1 MKVYMETYGCASNKA
16 DSEIIAGILEKE
28 GFEFVRDPRKA
39 DLIIINTCIVKTP
52 TEHRMIHRIKEL
64 SALNKPMIVAGCMP
78 KAERKL
84 VEKLN
89 PRASMI
95 GPDSIREIAH
105 VARETMKGKKVIA
118 LEDSRTPKLGLPRK
132 RENEVIGI
140 VPIAIGCMSECSY
153 CITKLARG
161 RLFSYPEDLII
172 AEIQNLLKEGCKEI
186 WLTSQDC
193 GAYGIDMNTS
203 LPNLLEKVCE
213 VQGKFVVRVG
223 MMNPM
228 FVRRWADRLAE
239 IYENEKIFKFL
250 HLPLQSGSDRVLK
263 LMKRGYKVEDFL
275 KIVKTFKKRIEEI
288 TLSTDIIVGF
298 PGETEADFRKTL
310 KVIQQIKPDVVN
322 ISKFGPRPYTEASKI
337 AQLPKDVVK
346 ERSRKLH
353 ELVEQIK
360 IERNEKWVG
369 RSCMCIVDE
378 VGKKGTMVARNM
390 SYKPI
395 VLKASKRLLGKFVE
409 VRIEDAGKNYLRGSL
424 IKILSG

>member
-52 TEHRMIHRIKEL
+52 KEL

-95 GPDSIREIAH
+95 GPDSIREIIY

-172 AEIQNLLKEGCKEI
+172 TEIQNLLKEGCKEK
-186 WLTSQDC
+186 
-193 GAYGIDMNTS
+193 GG
-203 LPNLLEKVCE
+203 
-213 VQGKFVVRVG
+213 
-223 MMNPM
+223 
-228 FVRRWADRLAE
+228 
-239 IYENEKIFKFL
+239 
-250 HLPLQSGSDRVLK
+250 H
-263 LMKRGYKVEDFL
+263 
-275 KIVKTFKKRIEEI
+275 EEI
-288 TLSTDIIVGF
+288 R
-298 PGETEADFRKTL
+298 EAAHCKNSEL
-310 KVIQQIKPDVVN
+310 
-322 ISKFGPRPYTEASKI
+322 AS
-337 AQLPKDVVK
+337 
-346 ERSRKLH
+346 
-353 ELVEQIK
+353 
-360 IERNEKWVG
+360 
-369 RSCMCIVDE
+369 
-378 VGKKGTMVARNM
+378 
-390 SYKPI
+390 
-395 VLKASKRLLGKFVE
+395 
-409 VRIEDAGKNYLRGSL
+409 
-424 IKILSG
+424 